1 MNHAPE
7 LPLSGIK
14 VLDLS
19 RLLPGPYAS
28 LVLAD
33 LGAAVDKVEDPD
45 GGDAARRMPPLVG
58 NQSAWFCGLNRNK
71 RSLTL
76 NLKDPQG
83 AAALRRLAAHY
94 DVLIESFRPGV
105 MERLGLSY
113 EALQSH
119 HPKLIYCSIS
129 GYGQTGP
136 DRLKA
141 GHDLNYIARA
151 GVLGYGGERGG
162 APAMPGVQ
170 IADVGGG
177 SLFALVGI
185 LAALQERQRTG
196 RGRFVD
202 VSMTEGALAFLHMHL
217 AAAALSPSE
226 KPLARGSEP
235 LNGGYACY
243 GVYPTSDGRYLS
255 IGALEPKFFARV
267 CERLGRPDL
276 LQQAYDA
283 ADGDRAVRAE
293 LSRIFSEKPLAH
305 WLTVFEGAD
314 ACVEPVLEGL
324 EVLDDPQLRARGV
337 ILERRDDQ
345 RQTFDRYLRTPLSF
359 GAIAI
364 RPAPSLGQHSRAI
377 FCEAGFSP
385 QEIEEL
391 REKLGAEWAS

>member
-1 MNHAPE
+1 MDHAPE

-19 RLLPGPYAS
+19 RLLPGPYAT

-33 LGAAVDKVEDPD
+33 LGAAVDKVENPD
-45 GGDAARRMPPLVG
+45 GGDAVRHMPPFIG
-58 NQSAWFCGLNRNK
+58 NNSALFCGLNRNK

-76 NLKDPQG
+76 DLKHPEG
-83 AAALRRLAAHY
+83 AAALRRLVASY

-105 MERLGLSY
+105 MDGLGLSY
-113 EALQSH
+113 EALQAR

-136 DRLKA
+136 DRLKP

-151 GVLGYGGERGG
+151 GVLGYSGERGG

-185 LAALQERQRTG
+185 LAALHERARTR

-217 AAAALSPSE
+217 AAAAVSRSE
-226 KPLARGSEP
+226 QPLARGSEP
-235 LNGGYACY
+235 LNGGYASY
-243 GVYPTSDGRYLS
+243 NVYRTGDGRYLS
-255 IGALEPKFFARV
+255 IGALEPKFFAQV

-276 LQQAYDA
+276 LEQAYDA
-283 ADGDRAVRAE
+283 GDGDRAVRAE
-293 LSRIFSEKPLAH
+293 LARIFSEKPLAQ
-305 WLTVFEGAD
+305 WLKVFEGAD

-324 EVLDDPQLRARGV
+324 EVLDDPQLSARGV
-337 ILERRDDQ
+337 FVDRCDEKG
-345 RQTFDRYLRTPLSF
+345 QTVERYLRTPLRF
-359 GAIAI
+359 GDAAFQ
-364 RPAPSLGQHSRAI
+364 PAPSLGQHSRAI
-377 FCEAGFSP
+377 LAEAGFSP
-385 QEIEEL
+385 LEIEEL
-391 REKLGAEWAS
+391 REKLGADWAS

>member
-1 MNHAPE
+1 MNPAPD

-33 LGAAVDKVEDPD
+33 LGARVDKVEEP
-45 GGDAARRMPPLVG
+45 GGDGMRSMPPLLG
-58 NQSAWFCGLNRNK
+58 EESAMFLGLNRNK
-71 RSLTL
+71 RSLML
-76 NLKDPQG
+76 NLKDPAG
-83 AAALRRLAAHY
+83 ADAFRRLVGHY

-113 EALQSH
+113 ATIRSRN
-119 HPKLIYCSIS
+119 PRIIYCAIS

-151 GVLGYGGERGG
+151 GVLGYGGEQGG

-185 LAALQERQRTG
+185 LAALHERQRTG
-196 RGRFVD
+196 AGQLVD

-217 AAAALSPSE
+217 AAAMLTRAEQPMS
-226 KPLARGSEP
+226 RGREP

-243 GVYPTSDGRYLS
+243 NVYPTADGRYLS
-255 IGALEPKFFARV
+255 VGALEPKFFAQL
-267 CERLGRPDL
+267 CQRLGRPEL
-276 LQQAYDA
+276 VAQAYDA
-283 ADGDRAVRAE
+283 AEGDRAVHAE
-293 LSRIFSEKPLAH
+293 LTRIFSAKPLAH
-305 WLTVFEGAD
+305 WLTVFEGVD

-324 EVLDDPQLRARGV
+324 EVLDDPQLRSRGV
-337 ILERRDDQ
+337 FLKTAEGQ
-345 RQTFDRYLRTPLSF
+345 GGSYLKTPLHF
-359 GAIAI
+359 GPIAI
-364 RPAPSLGQHSRAI
+364 EPAPAPGEHSREI
-377 FCEAGFSP
+377 LREAGFS
-385 QEIEEL
+385 
-391 REKLGAEWAS
+391 GAEIDALKDALKADWPER